1 MSIKTSNIDFRP
13 RLAHEM
19 NDTIMRNAVV
29 MAQERI
35 GANRQI
41 MVKEL
46 GDWEAWRDRAEQIR
60 NHVLENLD
68 AYLYQLSEKVTE
80 NGGHVYFAKTAEDA
94 TRYICNVAKQ
104 KNAKKIVKSKS
115 MVTEEIGMNKALQ
128 NEGIEIIETDLGEYI
143 LQLDNDPPSHIVVPA
158 IHKDRYQIRKVLNEK
173 LGYQGSETP
182 EDMTLLSGNVF
193 DKIFFLLILESQV
206 VTLRLQKRA
215 QSV

>member
-1 MSIKTSNIDFRP
+1 
-13 RLAHEM
+13 M

-35 GANRQI
+35 GFNRQI

-46 GDWEAWRDRAEQIR
+46 GDWEAWRDRAEQQIR

-104 KNAKKIVKSKS
+104 KNAKK
-115 MVTEEIGMNKALQ
+115 N
-128 NEGIEIIETDLGEYI
+128 
-143 LQLDNDPPSHIVVPA
+143 
-158 IHKDRYQIRKVLNEK
+158 R
-173 LGYQGSETP
+173 
-182 EDMTLLSGNVF
+182 
-193 DKIFFLLILESQV
+193 
-206 VTLRLQKRA
+206 
-215 QSV
+215 